1 MTPNEALQGG
11 IDEGRLQPDAAQA
24 RAADLLTH
32 LWKNLE
38 QWKGGKRGLFGR
50 RERSPVGVYLY
61 GGVGTGKSLMMD
73 LFFETAPVEHKR
85 RVHFHQFLQEVQ
97 TRITEERAKK
107 DRDPLP
113 RVAQAIAREARLLCF
128 DELQVTDVGDA
139 MILGRLFEGLFAEG
153 VVMVA
158 TSNRHPDELYKN
170 GLNRQLFE
178 PFIDMIKARMSLYEL
193 DSGRDYRL
201 ERLEAG
207 PVYYTPLGADADAAM
222 NAAFERLTMGA
233 KARTT
238 SITVKGRVLDVTREA
253 AGVARFEF
261 EELCARPLG
270 PADYLALAERFHTI
284 LIDHT
289 PLLTPDKRDQAKR
302 FGTLIDAL
310 YEVKTKLVMSA
321 AAEPDSLYTDGDY
334 AFEFQRTASRLM
346 EMRSHD
352 YLAAE
357 RKDAIASSPA
367 QMSSADRPL

>member
-1 MTPNEALQGG
+1 MTPNEALQQGV
-11 IDEGRLQPDAAQA
+11 DEGRLQPDAAQT
-24 RAADLLTH
+24 RAADLLTQ
-32 LWKNLE
+32 LWTNLE
-38 QWKGGKRGLFGR
+38 QRKGGRRGLFGR
-50 RERSPVGVYLY
+50 RERSAVGVYLY

-73 LFFETAPVEHKR
+73 LFFDTAPVEHKR
-85 RVHFHQFLQEVQ
+85 RVHFHQFLQEVH
-97 TRITEERAKK
+97 TRITEEREKK

-113 RVAQAIAREARLLCF
+113 RVARAIAKETRLLCF

-170 GLNRQLFE
+170 GINRQLFE
-178 PFIDMIKARMSLYEL
+178 PFIEVIKSRVEVFKL

-201 ERLEAG
+201 ERLEAA
-207 PVYYTPLGADADAAM
+207 PVYYAPLGEEADAAM
-222 NAAFERLTMGA
+222 DATFERLTLGA
-233 KARTT
+233 KARACT
-238 SITVKGRVLDVTREA
+238 ITVKGRELVVTREA

-270 PADYLALAERFHTI
+270 AADYLTLAERFHT
-284 LIDHT
+284 LMIDHT
-289 PLLTPDKRDQAKR
+289 PILTPDKRDQAKR
-302 FGTLIDAL
+302 FATLIDAL

-321 AAEPDSLYTDGDY
+321 AAQPGALYPGGDY

-357 RKDAIASSPA
+357 RKL
-367 QMSSADRPL
+367 ADSVVAG